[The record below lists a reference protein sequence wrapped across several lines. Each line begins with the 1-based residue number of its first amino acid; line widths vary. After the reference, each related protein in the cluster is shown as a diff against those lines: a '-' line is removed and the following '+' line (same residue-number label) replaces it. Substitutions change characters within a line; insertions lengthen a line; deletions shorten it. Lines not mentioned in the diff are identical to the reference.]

1 MKLRNLNWTFSLCR
15 TGFIIKIAVGIHV
28 DSALPS
34 LCSFPLF
41 EISIKDE
48 GKASGYTRG
57 HSYDNGP
64 ITLAFL
70 DVI

>member
-1 MKLRNLNWTFSLCR
+1 MKLRNLNWTFSVCR

-28 DSALPS
+28 DTALPS

-41 EISIKDE
+41 EISSKDE
-48 GKASGYTRG
+48 TRG
-57 HSYDNGP
+57 HPYDNGP
-64 ITLAFL
+64 ITLTFL